1 MWTTYNYYLRKA
13 EKHGLACRRVQCI
26 NINTSLTAVIVLCTI
41 RKVLSKP
48 NLELLSNK
56 RGYWRWKLV
65 KHEFGRVYTCPF
77 DLVWVFTRWLFHFVI
92 REQKGC
98 PVLERNY
105 GKQYP
110 VFVIFMV
117 ASPIGRWITFWT

>member
-56 RGYWRWKLV
+56 RRYWRWKLI
-65 KHEFGRVYTCPF
+65 KHQFGRVYTCPF
-77 DLVWVFTRWLFHFVI
+77 DPVWVFTYLWPARFVI
-92 REQKGC
+92 REPKGC
-98 PVLERNY
+98 PVLERYY
-105 GKQYP
+105 GKQCRVP
-110 VFVIFMV
+110 VIFMV
-117 ASPIGRWITFWT
+117 ASPIGR